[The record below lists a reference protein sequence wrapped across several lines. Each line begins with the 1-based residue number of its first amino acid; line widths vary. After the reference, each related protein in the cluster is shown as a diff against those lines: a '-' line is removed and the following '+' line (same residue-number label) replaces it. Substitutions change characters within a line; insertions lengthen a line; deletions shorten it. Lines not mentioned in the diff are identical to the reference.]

1 MVFALIAS
9 IATMVIGFIKQD
21 VILQFIGFIG
31 FGIGLEHLIMFLY
44 EDDILTIVKKILK
57 GEKETRK

>member
-21 VILQFIGFIG
+21 VTLQFIGFVG

-44 EDDILTIVKKILK
+44 EDDILTIAKKILK
-57 GEKETRK
+57 EEKETRK

>member
-21 VILQFIGFIG
+21 VTLQFIGFVG

-44 EDDILTIVKKILK
+44 EDDILTIAKKF
-57 GEKETRK
+57 